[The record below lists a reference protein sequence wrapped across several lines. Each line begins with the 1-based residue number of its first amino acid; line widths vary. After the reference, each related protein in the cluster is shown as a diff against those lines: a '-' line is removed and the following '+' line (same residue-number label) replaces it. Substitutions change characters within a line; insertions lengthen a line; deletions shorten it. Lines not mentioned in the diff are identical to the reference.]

1 MGIMKNQYI
10 AENCL
15 KGAWS
20 GLGKKE
26 EGGVSEGGEG
36 GLDTPM
42 HTMLVLY
49 VTVLIGSYG
58 VTCDLTMMMP
68 STDGVIIVRSRA
80 ITDHDFKLV

>member
-1 MGIMKNQYI
+1 MGITKNQYI

-36 GLDTPM
+36 GVDTPM
-42 HTMLVLY
+42 YTMLVLY
-49 VTVLIGSYG
+49 VTIGSYG
-58 VTCDLTMMMP
+58 VTCDLTMMMQ